1 MVLNDCSVALTLE
14 RICTPSFP
22 VWCCCKISGRKGGWA
37 RPRGMNY
44 FHNVFGS
51 HVLFGQELVVPGHGV
66 IQLRPQMIRTGARH
80 VAPLHSSFLAI
91 CAPCCCKPSGG
102 KSFGA
107 NVLDEDCSSAPRPGC
122 ALPHP
127 EHEETNRVRKLI
139 RSRSRNKNMTGVT
152 RIYMNP
158 NRIPEAGGFLVSRVA
173 GVGVIWVRPP
183 FRGSPPRKPFWS
195 KSV

>member
-1 MVLNDCSVALTLE
+1 MALA
-14 RICTPSFP
+14 
-22 VWCCCKISGRKGGWA
+22 G
-37 RPRGMNY
+37 
-44 FHNVFGS
+44 
-51 HVLFGQELVVPGHGV
+51 HVLFGQKLVVPGHGV

-102 KSFGA
+102 KSFGT
-107 NVLDEDCSSAPRPGC
+107 NVSDEDCSSAPRPGC

-158 NRIPEAGGFLVSRVA
+158 NRIPEAGGVFSFGGFGGRCYLGA
-173 GVGVIWVRPP
+173 TPLPGQ
-183 FRGSPPRKPFWS
+183 SPTEAILEQKCVDS
-195 KSV
+195 